1 MSPRKWMLLA
11 VFVGGCGPTTT
22 VAAPT
27 SVPGSTSAGGSA
39 SASVAAAPSSTAA
52 ASGAAAQNVVLE
64 DAGINVELKPGVYTS
79 RVFRPTIEFRLDG
92 GWQRRD
98 ATRDAALAIV
108 AADMR
113 WVVTIRQLDFA
124 QCGKTLLQ
132 HPRADAASKL
142 IGAASKLTPRPA
154 GAVQLGDR
162 AGVAIDLPGTGSGVG
177 DAIDPANGCVLS
189 QGNAPWP
196 AESLWA
202 VLNPDTSAHVVLVD
216 VGTKT
221 LTLIGRSS
229 AADLPAASKAMD
241 AVLST
246 MRFPEDAAAS

>member
-1 MSPRKWMLLA
+1 MSPRKWLLLA
-11 VFVGGCGPTTT
+11 VLVGGCGPTTT

-27 SVPGSTSAGGSA
+27 NVPGSSSGGGSA
-39 SASVAAAPSSTAA
+39 SASAAVAPSPSAPASGSTAA
-52 ASGAAAQNVVLE
+52 RTVLE
-64 DAGINVELKPGVYTS
+64 DAGINVELPPGIYTS

-124 QCGKTLLQ
+124 QCGKTLIQ

-154 GAVQLGDR
+154 DAVQLGDR
-162 AGVAIDLPGTGSGVG
+162 AGLAIDLPGSGPGVG

-189 QGNAPWP
+189 QGDAPWP
-196 AESLWA
+196 AESLWS
-202 VLNPDTSAHVVLVD
+202 VLNPDTAAHIVLVD
-216 VGTKT
+216 AGAKT
-221 LTLIGRSS
+221 LALIVRSS
-229 AADLPAASKAMD
+229 ATDLAAASKAMD
-241 AVLST
+241 AVVST
-246 MRFPEDAAAS
+246 MRFPEDPAAS